1 MDLLLLSDN
10 LFFRDGV
17 HRLCPGGVS
26 LLCKEI
32 WALFD
37 HSTPEIFGVAD
48 SGVCNSAC
56 IYLMQQRECPANY
69 EIMNLLLLLDF
80 LFPEAVVLNLG
91 YPNVSLLCKAR
102 SLVFSKSSW

>member
-26 LLCKEI
+26 LLCKAI
-32 WALFD
+32 WALCD

-48 SGVCNSAC
+48 SVVCDSAC
-56 IYLMQQRECPANY
+56 IYLIQAEGMSSELRGNEFATPPRFFVPGSCC
-69 EIMNLLLLLDF
+69 F
-80 LFPEAVVLNLG
+80 KFRFP
-91 YPNVSLLCKAR
+91 
-102 SLVFSKSSW
+102 